1 MLKIKVSQSYD
12 DDNNNKVI
20 LKKLNI
26 FEDNEE
32 EIKDVLQLH
41 NEIYQ
46 PEV

>member
-41 NEIYQ
+41 NEIY
-46 PEV
+46 